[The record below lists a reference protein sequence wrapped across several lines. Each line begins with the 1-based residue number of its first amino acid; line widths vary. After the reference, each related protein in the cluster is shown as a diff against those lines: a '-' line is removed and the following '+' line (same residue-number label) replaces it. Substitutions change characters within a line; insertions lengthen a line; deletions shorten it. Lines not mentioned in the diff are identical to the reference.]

1 MNLFGLATDSHIL
14 SSYVSV
20 YILCTFHLVLALH
33 VENVYSIIK
42 CSIDIR
48 DSTVLMVFK
57 TNLNAIFSTLFV
69 IADPYSV
76 FVKFNV
82 A

>member
-1 MNLFGLATDSHIL
+1 MSKMYIASLNASLIL
-14 SSYVSV
+14 
-20 YILCTFHLVLALH
+20 
-33 VENVYSIIK
+33 
-42 CSIDIR
+42 